1 MASANAGGFGSTE
14 MKSLENVQICFRLE
28 KYWEP
33 FDKSTGLPRDVE
45 RADGPAWR
53 GASSGTRHRPVLTRG
68 ITNAVVHQDRH
79 AGDLGIPSN
88 HQAATPPPPTS
99 PTGSQQSRSTKPT
112 PTPPP
117 TSTALDNA
125 SRSPRP
131 TPPTALNVINIIN
144 ATQLRWTPPTPTPS
158 CSGRCH
164 AVAFAI
170 TAVTATEPWGGFGG
184 DDGQMPNL
192 MQSRHR

>member
-1 MASANAGGFGSTE
+1 MDATEWRTPWNCLEIRPGGGNVLRFYELGSVPLKDPQQRYTVLSTAAADAQ
-14 MKSLENVQICFRLE
+14 KGYLGDQWRYAAAADVAHRL
-28 KYWEP
+28 
-33 FDKSTGLPRDVE
+33 STKPL
-45 RADGPAWR
+45 
-53 GASSGTRHRPVLTRG
+53 
-68 ITNAVVHQDRH
+68 N
-79 AGDLGIPSN
+79 
-88 HQAATPPPPTS
+88 
-99 PTGSQQSRSTKPT
+99 KPT

-184 DDGQMPNL
+184 DDG
-192 MQSRHR
+192 RCRI